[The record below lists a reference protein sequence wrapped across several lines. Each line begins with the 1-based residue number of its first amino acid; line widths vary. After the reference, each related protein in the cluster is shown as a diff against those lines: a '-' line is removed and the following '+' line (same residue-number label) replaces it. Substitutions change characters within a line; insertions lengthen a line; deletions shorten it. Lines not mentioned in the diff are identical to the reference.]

1 MATQELIW
9 LFSEDTVVWKQN
21 RDFSSETLN
30 VEGEKNEIM
39 TLVNNHDKLPSFIN
53 SSYTSEFGKELTLVD
68 YNNVLSNYDI
78 SGDIAYTV
86 NGNTININTNKVGK
100 GTIYFNQKNFNTKET
115 TVYVADRYN
124 SQKIVV
130 FGYPSLNSGNI
141 NISVDNAKIEFSKKD
156 IHSNESVVE
165 LSSQTTIRKDRHY
178 GQYQLYHRTQ
188 KRATSF
194 KRRTIRHSSAF
205 KRRMVDI

>member
-78 SGDIAYTV
+78 NGDIAYTL
-86 NGNTININTNKVGK
+86 NGNTININTNKFGK
-100 GTIYFNQKNFNTKET
+100 GTIYFNQKNFNDKKNRYAEMAGGDYINNAKN
-115 TVYVADRYN
+115 TVRN
-124 SQKIVV
+124 LS
-130 FGYPSLNSGNI
+130 NSGKLSPDQAKAYLDQ
-141 NISVDNAKIEFSKKD
+141 ISQFQN
-156 IHSNESVVE
+156 
-165 LSSQTTIRKDRHY
+165 
-178 GQYQLYHRTQ
+178 
-188 KRATSF
+188 
-194 KRRTIRHSSAF
+194 SAF
-205 KRRMVDI
+205 SSNNSNYMDFARKKKGTNTYERYLQI

>member
-1 MATQELIW
+1 
-9 LFSEDTVVWKQN
+9 
-21 RDFSSETLN
+21 
-30 VEGEKNEIM
+30 M

-86 NGNTININTNKVGK
+86 NGNTININTNKFGK
-100 GTIYFNQKNFNTKET
+100 GTIYFNQKNFNNKET

-130 FGYPSLNSGNI
+130 FGHPSLNSGNI
-141 NISVDNAKIEFSKKD
+141 NISVDNAKIEFSKK
-156 IHSNESVVE
+156 I
-165 LSSQTTIRKDRHY
+165 LK
-178 GQYQLYHRTQ
+178 Q
-188 KRATSF
+188 KR
-194 KRRTIRHSSAF
+194 
-205 KRRMVDI
+205 